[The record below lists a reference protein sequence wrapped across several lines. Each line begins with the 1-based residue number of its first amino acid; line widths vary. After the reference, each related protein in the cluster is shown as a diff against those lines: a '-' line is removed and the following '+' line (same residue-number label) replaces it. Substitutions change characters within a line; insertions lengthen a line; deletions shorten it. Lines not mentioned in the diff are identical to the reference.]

1 MDICLSKTSASC
13 LKKAYEAC
21 FCREETAE
29 TVVPDV
35 MPDIGEI
42 ICGDGAVYLRGKEVS
57 DGRLTLT
64 GTVSAMV
71 LYLPEGESCPRKL
84 TVELPYSLTAESPD
98 ITEQCQAAAT
108 VRLAYLEARTLN
120 PRKVHVRAGLNVCA
134 ACYEPVEIAFG
145 TEVPED
151 CTMDLHTRT
160 ETVTVSPVA
169 GVWEK
174 TFVLTDEYPMPAG
187 RSSAAELIGQNVEL
201 IAEDAKL
208 VGSKVIFKGTARISL
223 LWQGEDGAVESAAF
237 SSGFSQILEIGS
249 AGEAGELSDIQI
261 ELMLTGAYFELL
273 QTGGGGKT
281 ASMELHVLA
290 QAVCA
295 QNRTLCYVSDA
306 YSNAYPLELS
316 CGEPERVASESPLL
330 LRDNMRGLVE
340 TPFPVR
346 EVVQTLADPGL
357 WTETEEGFSCPIHVK
372 LLLRDEEGVL
382 RGIVRSFTAKFPD
395 QADEDSEMILRA
407 VYCGEL
413 YAAPATGGV
422 EVRLVAEA
430 RAAVCTAVTITS
442 VESVSADEENPVDLS
457 QLPSVVI
464 LPGQPGD
471 FWTLAKRYHS
481 TVERIEAAN
490 SGAENSVLL
499 IPRAR

>member
-1 MDICLSKTSASC
+1 MDICLSKTSVSC
-13 LKKAYEAC
+13 LKKVYEER

-42 ICGDGAVYLRGKEVS
+42 ICGDGSVYLRSKEVS
-57 DGRLTLT
+57 AGRLTLT
-64 GTVSAMV
+64 GTVSAVV
-71 LYLPEGESCPRKL
+71 LYLPEEGGCPRKL
-84 TVELPYSLTAESPD
+84 TVELPYSITAESPD
-98 ITEQCQAAAT
+98 ITENCTAAAT

-134 ACYEPVEIAFG
+134 ACYEPAEITFG
-145 TEVPED
+145 AEVPEE
-151 CTMDLHTRT
+151 CEMDLHTRM

-187 RSSAAELIGQNVEL
+187 RSSAEELIGENVEL
-201 IAEDAKL
+201 LAEDAKL
-208 VGSKVIFKGTARISL
+208 VGNKVIFKGTAKISL
-223 LWQGEDGAVESAAF
+223 LWQGEDGNLESAAF
-237 SSGFSQILEIGS
+237 SSNFSQILEIGGI
-249 AGEAGELSDIQI
+249 GEAGELSDIQI
-261 ELMLTGAYFELL
+261 ELMPTGAYFELL
-273 QTGGGGKT
+273 PPGGGSKT
-281 ASMELHVLA
+281 VSMELHVLA
-290 QAVCA
+290 QAICA
-295 QNRTLCYVSDA
+295 QNRTLNYVSDA

-316 CGEPERVASESPLL
+316 CGEPERVVSESPLL

-340 TPFPVR
+340 TPFSVR

-357 WTETEEGFSCPIHVK
+357 WTETEDGFSCPIHVK

-382 RGIVRSFTAKFPD
+382 RGVVRSFTAKFPN
-395 QADEDSEMILRA
+395 QADDETEMTLRS

-430 RAAVCTAVTITS
+430 RAAVCTAVTISS
-442 VESVSADEENPVDLS
+442 VECVSADEENPVDLS

-464 LPGQPGD
+464 LPGYNGD

-490 SGAENSVLL
+490 SESGSGVLL